1 MTRPAR
7 TSILRSPAPWL
18 LVAIF
23 APLLL
28 LATQVGVVGIPLV
41 LILGSW
47 FLKYGFMVLDHA
59 AEGRPGAPVL
69 TVEAANPIGESRP
82 LLYGAAALVFWFVTL
97 ELGDTARSAARVL
110 GLFLLP
116 AIVATHFVTGSFA
129 RALDPR
135 LWLEMLRRIGGRY
148 ALIVAF
154 ALAGGT
160 LARTIVLQQDGLQL
174 APVLRVGAV
183 MMLWLLMFA
192 LLGHVIH
199 ARRREIGFD
208 PEHSPEQTLSR
219 EQRAIDRDRDKLIDQ
234 LFAET
239 RAHGA
244 ADTAWKTLQAHA
256 AASADPLNEYPWLFD
271 RLAGWTDTRLA
282 RRMAREEL
290 LPRLLQR
297 RRTGEALQVARR
309 CMQMD
314 PEFRPRDGRQLL
326 QLAQLARDA
335 GDRTL
340 ARRLLG
346 DFERHFPEDD
356 LRDAA
361 KRLSAELER
370 K

>member
-1 MTRPAR
+1 MNRPTRA
-7 TSILRSPAPWL
+7 SILRSPAPWL

-28 LATQVGVVGIPLV
+28 LSAQVGVVGIPLL

-47 FLKYGFMVLDHA
+47 FLKYGFMILDHT

-69 TVEAANPIGESRP
+69 TVEAANPLGESRP
-82 LLYGAAALVFWFVTL
+82 LLYGAAAIVFWFVT
-97 ELGDTARSAARVL
+97 EPLGESARSLVRML
-110 GLFLLP
+110 GLFALP
-116 AIVATHFVTGSFA
+116 AIVATHFVTGSFV
-129 RALDPR
+129 RSLDPR

-160 LARTIVLQQDGLQL
+160 LARAIVLQEHGLNL
-174 APVLRVGAV
+174 TPVLGVGVV

-192 LLGHVIH
+192 LLGNVIH

-208 PEHSPEQTLSR
+208 PEHSPEQRQSR
-219 EQRAIDRDRDKLIDQ
+219 EQRALERERGKLVDS

-244 ADTAWKTLQAHA
+244 ANTAWATLQSHA
-256 AASADPLNEYPWLFD
+256 AAAADPLPEYQWLFE
-271 RLAGWTDTRLA
+271 RLAGWTDSRLA
-282 RRMAREEL
+282 RRLAREEL
-290 LPRLLQR
+290 IPRLLQR
-297 RRTGEALQVARR
+297 RRTGEALQAARR
-309 CMQMD
+309 CVQLD
-314 PEFRPRDGRQLL
+314 PAFRPGDGRQLL

-340 ARRLLG
+340 ARTLLS
-346 DFERHFPEDD
+346 DFELHYPQDD
-356 LRDAA
+356 ALYAA
-361 KRLSAELER
+361 QRLSAELER
-370 K
+370 T